1 MPSPQAA
8 ARPSIETLG
17 GKLHHLV
24 FSCLTMTSLAFWN
37 YGTKETMVPGSLAIA
52 LLGAVSGGKTAKC
65 MSSSIT
71 MGAVSVAHNAVNIYA
86 LAIG

>member
-1 MPSPQAA
+1 
-8 ARPSIETLG
+8 
-17 GKLHHLV
+17 
-24 FSCLTMTSLAFWN
+24 
-37 YGTKETMVPGSLAIA
+37 MVPGSLAIA